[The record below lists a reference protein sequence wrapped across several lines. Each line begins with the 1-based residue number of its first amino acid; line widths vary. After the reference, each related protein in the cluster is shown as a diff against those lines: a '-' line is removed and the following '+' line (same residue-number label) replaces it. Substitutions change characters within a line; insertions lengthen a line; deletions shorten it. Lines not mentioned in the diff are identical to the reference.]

1 VIQLNGYCLDLGPAA
16 PDPLLWWQS
25 AAELAE
31 AIVRTNV
38 LWMRARGE
46 PMPELDALEVR
57 YQPSDAKLYA
67 PKSAAKGAARGRRLW
82 PVRYA
87 PAVLDERCGNCFDL
101 ACYEAARLRLLGQ
114 AARVIIQFSADDG
127 ESGHAVVRL
136 ASNQI
141 LDPTL
146 SLEHAS

>member
-1 VIQLNGYCLDLGPAA
+1 MIQLNGYCLDLGPAA

-31 AIVRTNV
+31 AVVRTNV

-46 PMPELDALEVR
+46 AVPELDALEVR
-57 YQPSDAKLYA
+57 YEPSDAKLYA
-67 PKSAAKGAARGRRLW
+67 PKGAARGRRLW

-87 PAVLDERCGNCFDL
+87 SAVLAEGCGNCFDL
-101 ACYEAARLRLLGQ
+101 ACYEAARLRLLGK
-114 AARVIIQFSADDG
+114 AARVTIQFSTDDAA
-127 ESGHAVVRL
+127 SGHAVVRL
-136 ASNQI
+136 ASGQI

-146 SLEHAS
+146 SLEHAP